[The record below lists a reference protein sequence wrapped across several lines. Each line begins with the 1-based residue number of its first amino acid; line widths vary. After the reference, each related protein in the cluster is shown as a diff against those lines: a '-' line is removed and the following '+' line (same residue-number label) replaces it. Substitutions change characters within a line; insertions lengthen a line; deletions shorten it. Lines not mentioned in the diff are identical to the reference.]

1 MPTTT
6 STSTIAYM
14 TTILAI
20 PISQASAIPKNVV
33 HDNGDHHSIHNP
45 LLVDDNLLISQIE
58 SHHMTFLSQTYN
70 NRFANQSVLSEDEL
84 LNNLTVH
91 CYDADI
97 HEKRKERQLSNTLLV
112 DFIKLDLHSTDA
124 YIKAM
129 EVFNELPEFQEYLR
143 CNVVPITADYP
154 GQIHPRKALT
164 IQPHNNR
171 IPECVR
177 SFIPIMGPLH
187 VSLNSRESVVMI
199 FIVFFSILL
208 NDTFLDPIRNL
219 LKNLVLGGLISCCN

>member
-1 MPTTT
+1 MLFLNKLEKLINLNNSSFTEHNIHGLRIPTTT
-6 STSTIAYM
+6 STSTVSHM

-20 PISQASAIPKNVV
+20 PIPQANAIPKNVV
-33 HDNGDHHSIHNP
+33 FENGDSHSIHNP

-58 SHHMTFLSQTYN
+58 RCHMTLLSQTYN

-84 LNNLTVH
+84 LDNLTVH

-97 HEKRKERQLSNTLLV
+97 HEKRKERQLGDTILV

-143 CNVVPITADYP
+143 F
-154 GQIHPRKALT
+154 PR
-164 IQPHNNR
+164 
-171 IPECVR
+171 
-177 SFIPIMGPLH
+177 F
-187 VSLNSRESVVMI
+187 
-199 FIVFFSILL
+199 
-208 NDTFLDPIRNL
+208 
-219 LKNLVLGGLISCCN
+219 GLQ